1 MIEDILVQAGQA
13 RLREEEKQRQERE
26 TAKEPMTESER
37 LASSVLTTRS
47 KKNDVVVPY
56 LFALRQVM
64 PVGTDL
70 VLRSL
75 QLLHEGRLAINVGTK
90 MEAPLFSP
98 SNSTSGSSQM
108 SVTRSGVTGFNA
120 TNLNSISTSSIATT
134 ITPTT
139 TTTTTETTTVGPWLD
154 ENTGLPATTYF
165 AVSSEWK
172 GRAPYVCLVPSM
184 VRTDSNTP
192 LQR

>member
-120 TNLNSISTSSIATT
+120 TNSNSISTSIATT

>member
-13 RLREEEKQRQERE
+13 RLHEEEKQRQERE

-120 TNLNSISTSSIATT
+120 TNSNSNSTSIATT